1 MRVPS
6 FDGNEK
12 LIDYAVQYAKEM
24 GYAKKRDKVVVIVG
38 CDEDDPDTNDLIK
51 IKEVEWYVFQYI
63 YWI

>member
-24 GYAKKRDKVVVIVG
+24 GYSKKIDKVVVIVG

-51 IKEVEWYVFQYI
+51 IKEV
-63 YWI
+63 

>member
-51 IKEVEWYVFQYI
+51 IKEVE
-63 YWI
+63 